1 MEFEPISSTA
11 ARTED
16 RRPGRPG
23 VAHVHGQLLFLPQEA
38 STTSVE
44 ASSSTSFEACTSCTM
59 HHVSSTASMESS
71 VEVVEASA

>member
-23 VAHVHGQLLFLPQEA
+23 VAHVDGLLMLLSYFYG
-38 STTSVE
+38 
-44 ASSSTSFEACTSCTM
+44 SFHRFDGSF
-59 HHVSSTASMESS
+59 HRFY
-71 VEVVEASA
+71 